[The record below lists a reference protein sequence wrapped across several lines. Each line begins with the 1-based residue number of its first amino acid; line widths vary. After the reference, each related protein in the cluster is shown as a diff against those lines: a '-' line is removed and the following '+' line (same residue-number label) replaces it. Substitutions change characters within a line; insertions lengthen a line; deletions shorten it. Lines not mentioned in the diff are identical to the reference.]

1 MAAPPLLETHPAGT
15 VIVSKRSMASAYAG
29 LANDLFIMD
38 KTMMVF
44 GDARTVLEDM
54 VKAIDTL

>member
-1 MAAPPLLETHPAGT
+1 
-15 VIVSKRSMASAYAG
+15 MASAYAG